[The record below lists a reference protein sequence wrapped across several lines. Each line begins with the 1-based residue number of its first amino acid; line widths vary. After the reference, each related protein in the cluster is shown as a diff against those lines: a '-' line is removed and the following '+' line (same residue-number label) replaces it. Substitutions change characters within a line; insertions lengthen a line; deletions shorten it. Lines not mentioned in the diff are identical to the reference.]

1 MIQIFVHHQYSQFMV
16 MMVHKKWLL
25 KTILQSVQ
33 ILWNNHMGSSKTDS
47 PLLQMKTTLWEAWAV
62 FLILCLELYLHLNPV
77 FKRQIIVRNQIMI
90 SIIKIFLMKPMNK
103 MNTKLYKNRRKDLS
117 IRLTIEVQNRRNLM
131 VMNSTSVLDKKLK
144 NLSSPSNQKKSK
156 RWQK

>member
-1 MIQIFVHHQYSQFMV
+1 
-16 MMVHKKWLL
+16 
-25 KTILQSVQ
+25 
-33 ILWNNHMGSSKTDS
+33 MGSSKTDS

-103 MNTKLYKNRRKDLS
+103 MNTKLYKNRRKDQEMAEIAAL
-117 IRLTIEVQNRRNLM
+117 I
-131 VMNSTSVLDKKLK
+131 KKAT
-144 NLSSPSNQKKSK
+144 NYTNIVV
-156 RWQK
+156 